1 MDENTKDSIRQHR
14 LEKAQPKR
22 LSKDG
27 KTSELTPVTAAY
39 EVWLSNYEL
48 PKIPM
53 DDMETWLLL
62 RLAEVQSL
70 SAQWEEEFTQGKR
83 PSLCSTCTRNKSSL
97 AGDTGEYCN
106 GQSAKSCRFYQPH
119 KD

>member
-1 MDENTKDSIRQHR
+1 MDKNTKDSIRQHR

-39 EVWLSNYEL
+39 EVWLSNYKL

-70 SAQWEEEFTQGKR
+70 SAQREEEFTQSKR
-83 PSLCSTCTRNKSSL
+83 PSLCSTCTRNEREANDL
-97 AGDTGEYCN
+97 YEFCN
-106 GQSAKSCRFYQPH
+106 GHGAKSCRFYQPP
-119 KD
+119 KE

>member
-1 MDENTKDSIRQHR
+1 MDENTKDSIRQRR

-39 EVWLSNYEL
+39 EVWLSDYEL

-53 DDMETWLLL
+53 DDMEAWLLH

-83 PSLCSTCTRNKSSL
+83 PSLCSTCTRNQTDPNDL
-97 AGDTGEYCN
+97 YEFCN
-106 GQSAKSCRFYQPH
+106 GHGAKSCAFYQPPSE
-119 KD
+119 